1 MKPAGRLDD
10 LHAFDPATRTWTLL
24 SAAGGDGRP
33 SAREGHGFTL
43 AGGLLYVHGGYGIT
57 NSGGNGEADE
67 GLVMYG
73 RQR

>member
-10 LHAFDPATRTWTLL
+10 LHAFDPANMTWTLL

-33 SAREGHGFTL
+33 SAREGHGFTW
-43 AGGLLYVHGGYGIT
+43 AGGGGGLLYVHGGYGTT

-67 GLVMYG
+67 GLTG
-73 RQR
+73 W